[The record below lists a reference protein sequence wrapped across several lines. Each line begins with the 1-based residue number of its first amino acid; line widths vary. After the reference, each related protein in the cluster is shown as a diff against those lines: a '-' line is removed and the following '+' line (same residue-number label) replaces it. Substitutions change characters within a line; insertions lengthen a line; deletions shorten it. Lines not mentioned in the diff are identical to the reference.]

1 MLCLTVSL
9 PWPIMLLHSADPV
22 SSTCCLA
29 KGDQAVT
36 DAGCN
41 KDSGACFC
49 QQSTG
54 QLQQPTGWCQ
64 QLIATTAPSHPEH
77 CRSSCCRSQEIR
89 AYDVHPT
96 WSSLAAGSTA
106 NHVQDSSSGLQVS
119 ARHGST
125 IPSDILW
132 ADVNSCQPA
141 SSICTLWSTDCSTH
155 QNKLRRPQFRHPR
168 TSRMERSSCC
178 TASTRHYTDN
188 VQEQTKDI
196 LVQRVTVHTAHLQ
209 LSGDFVL
216 YKCS

>member
-77 CRSSCCRSQEIR
+77 CRSSCYRSQKIR
-89 AYDVHPT
+89 AYDTDPT

-106 NHVQDSSSGLQVS
+106 DHVQDSSSGLQVS
-119 ARHGST
+119 ARQGST
-125 IPSDILW
+125 VPPDILW
-132 ADVNSCQPA
+132 ADVNSCHPA
-141 SSICTLWSTDCSTH
+141 SSIRLTLADWLFH
-155 QNKLRRPQFRHPR
+155 AP
-168 TSRMERSSCC
+168 
-178 TASTRHYTDN
+178 
-188 VQEQTKDI
+188 EQTTATAVSPSKD
-196 LVQRVTVHTAHLQ
+196 LVHGTVFLLHCEHQTLHWQR
-209 LSGDFVL
+209 SGTNWRHF
-216 YKCS
+216 CSMCNCSYSAFAAF